1 MEQQSIT
8 NGQPQHNAYTT
19 MKITTAKIIRELEKK
34 GWHNYTGT
42 LNEIEID
49 LIRDVRNVID
59 EILKEKKGITIKK

>member
-1 MEQQSIT
+1 
-8 NGQPQHNAYTT
+8 

-42 LNEIEID
+42 LNEIDID